1 MTTARPGRPLTLSN
15 ALRAAAVP
23 LALALLAGAALAT
36 PQTDARAAMQGTIDE
51 VLAILRAPGDEDTK
65 SRRTKIEGIAK
76 QRFDFATMSKLVLKR
91 DWKRFSPPEQ
101 KSFVGEFTNY
111 LAASYGTRI
120 ARYGR
125 EDVATLGER
134 AEVNGDVSVLTVIK
148 GGDFDGATV
157 DYRMRLIAGKW
168 RVIDVVIEGVS
179 LVANF
184 RSQFADVI
192 AKGGPQELL
201 KRLKEKNAA
210 GIVDAPPTE
219 KKAG

>member
-1 MTTARPGRPLTLSN
+1 VRPNPNNWR
-15 ALRAAAVP
+15 RAAFAL
-23 LALALLAGAALAT
+23 LALALAASAALAT
-36 PQTDARAAMQGTIDE
+36 PQGDARAAMQGTIDE
-51 VLAILRAPGDEDTK
+51 VLAILRAPGNEDQK
-65 SRRTKIEGIAK
+65 VRREKIEVVAK
-76 QRFDFATMSKLVLKR
+76 QRFDFSTMSKLVLKR
-91 DWKRFSPPEQ
+91 DWKRFSSAEQ
-101 KSFVGEFTNY
+101 QDFVSEFTNY

-125 EDVATLGER
+125 EDVVTLGER
-134 AEVNGDVSVLTVIK
+134 AEVNGDVSVLTMIK

-157 DYRMRLIAGKW
+157 DYRMRLIDGDW

-210 GIVDAPPTE
+210 GIVDPPPTE